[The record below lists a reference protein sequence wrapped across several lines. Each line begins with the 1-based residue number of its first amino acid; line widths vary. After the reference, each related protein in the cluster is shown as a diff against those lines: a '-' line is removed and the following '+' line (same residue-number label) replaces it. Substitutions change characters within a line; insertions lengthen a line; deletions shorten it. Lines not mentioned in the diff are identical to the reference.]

1 MSERW
6 MTLRVRLKT
15 DATPRAGDE
24 IEPDRLIDFIAMGED
39 LEVVGVTPTI
49 YEVMSLCKQV
59 RVETGA
65 RILDCK
71 KALIACHW
79 DVPTAIKRLQNKG
92 LA

>member
-1 MSERW
+1 MRERW
-6 MTLRVRLKT
+6 MTLRVRLRT
-15 DATPRAGDE
+15 DAAPRAGDQ
-24 IEPDRLIDFIAMGED
+24 IEPDRLIDFIESGED

-49 YEVMSLCKQV
+49 AELRSLCKQV

-71 KALIACHW
+71 QALRACHW
-79 DVPTAIKRLQNKG
+79 DVREAIRALKHQG